1 MRRRNYLPLWILLV
15 VAFVLIAG
23 VSVYSPIEIF
33 GYELKDSGLASVF
46 SREYEDRDE
55 GDDVLPLAAATLPD
69 SLVDVSGKGLKAV
82 PVDTASKTILF
93 VGDSMLDGL
102 YPRLAA
108 YARHNGHKL
117 YAVIWYSSTSE
128 IWGKSGR
135 LKKYISRLDPDYVFI
150 CLGANELFV
159 KDISSKRARYV
170 KALIGEIGDI
180 PYLWIGPPNW
190 KADTGINSLIASN
203 TAPGTFFLSDGMKF
217 ERGKD
222 GAHPT
227 KASAAEWMDSVV
239 RWMPAHC
246 AHPIRLDMP
255 AKMSDRAHRVFVHQ
269 PGE

>member
-1 MRRRNYLPLWILLV
+1 MKHRNYLPLWILLV
-15 VAFVLIAG
+15 VAFALIAG
-23 VSVYSPIEIF
+23 ISVYSPVEIF

-46 SREYEDRDE
+46 SSAHEDVDNSNE
-55 GDDVLPLAAATLPD
+55 ALPLPAATIPD
-69 SLVDVSGKGLKAV
+69 SLVDVSGERLKAA
-82 PVDTASKTILF
+82 PVDTAAKTILF
-93 VGDSMLDGL
+93 IGDSMLDGL

-108 YARHNGHKL
+108 YARHNGHEL

-135 LKKYISRLDPDYVFI
+135 LKNYISRLEPDYVFI

-159 KDISSKRARYV
+159 KDISSKRDRYV
-170 KALIGEIGDI
+170 KTLIGEIGDI

-190 KADTGINSLIASN
+190 KPDTGINTLIAEN
-203 TAPGTFFLSDGMKF
+203 AAPGTFFLSDGMKF

-227 KASAAEWMDSVV
+227 KESAAEWMDSVV
-239 RWMPAHC
+239 RWMPAHS
-246 AHPIRLDMP
+246 AHPIRLEMP
-255 AKMSDRAHRVFVHQ
+255 VKKSDRAHRVFVHQ

>member
-1 MRRRNYLPLWILLV
+1 MRRCNYLPLWILLV
-15 VAFVLIAG
+15 VAFAAIAG
-23 VSVYSPIEIF
+23 VSVYSPVRIF
-33 GYELKDSGLASVF
+33 GYELKDSGISSAFSNNSEAEVAASETMPLPAVV
-46 SREYEDRDE
+46 SAESESADE
-55 GDDVLPLAAATLPD
+55 GWKP
-69 SLVDVSGKGLKAV
+69 V
-82 PVDTASKTILF
+82 PVDTAAKTILF
-93 VGDSMLDGL
+93 IGDSMLDGL

-135 LKKYISRLDPDYVFI
+135 LKGYISRLKPDYVFV

-159 KDISSKRARYV
+159 KDISSKRGRYV
-170 KALIGEIGDI
+170 KTLISEIGNI

-190 KADTGINSLIASN
+190 KPDTGINSLIAAN
-203 TAPGTFFLSDGMKF
+203 AAPGTFFLSNGMSF

-239 RWMPAHC
+239 RWMPAHS
-246 AHPIRLDMP
+246 AYPIKLDVP
-255 AKMSDRAHRVFVHQ
+255 DKQSDRAHRVFVHQ